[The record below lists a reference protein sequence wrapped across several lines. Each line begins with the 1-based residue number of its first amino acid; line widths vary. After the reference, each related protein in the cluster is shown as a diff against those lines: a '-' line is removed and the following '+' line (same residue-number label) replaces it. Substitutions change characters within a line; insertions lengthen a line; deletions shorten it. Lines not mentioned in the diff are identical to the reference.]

1 MTDRLVRVA
10 ALAVVVVLAVA
21 TLWLALDVVLAEPAA
36 DTPFVVDESRD
47 LDEDIVVSGQSV
59 EIVGRVR
66 GGVLALGG
74 DVKVAGVVDGDV
86 AAIGGSVVQCQ
97 GSHISGDVLVVGGHY
112 KSGGFKDIR
121 NEGTN
126 TLLFAG
132 NTQSLRDFFSNP
144 ARELLAP
151 RIDRAFLGWR
161 VAATLFSF
169 VLALGII
176 AIAPGA
182 ISRASERLSSGS
194 MSIAVIGLVGTL
206 AVLLLAGLALKL
218 LSTPVAAFVLGPL
231 LFVFL
236 LVQVFGRVVTYF
248 FVGRWL
254 QRRLLGERSRS
265 QTVALLLGVL
275 TLAFLGSL
283 PVVGALVLFA
293 IFIISTGII
302 LTASPLVRARVP
314 W

>member
-1 MTDRLVRVA
+1 MNGKAMRIAGIVLVAGV
-10 ALAVVVVLAVA
+10 AVA
-21 TLWLALDVVLAEPAA
+21 TLWLALGVVFATPAPA
-36 DTPFVVDESRD
+36 DPFVVDESRE

-59 EIVGRVR
+59 EVVGRVR
-66 GGVLALGG
+66 GNVLALGG
-74 DVKVAGVVDGDV
+74 DVKVLGAIEGDV
-86 AAIGGSVVQCQ
+86 AAIGGSVVQCE
-97 GSHISGDVLVVGGHY
+97 GSHVSGDVLVVGGHY
-112 KSGGFKDIR
+112 KSGGAKGVR
-121 NEGTN
+121 VQGTN
-126 TLLFAG
+126 TLVFGG

-151 RIDRAFLGWR
+151 RVDRAFLGWR
-161 VAATLFSF
+161 IAAALFSF
-169 VLALGII
+169 VLALVII
-176 AIAPGA
+176 AVAPGA
-182 ISRASERLSSGS
+182 VSRASERLATGS
-194 MSIAVIGLVGTL
+194 VSIAVIGLTGTL

-231 LFVFL
+231 LFAFL
-236 LVQVFGRVVTYF
+236 VVQIFGRVVAYF

-293 IFIISTGII
+293 IFIVSTGII
-302 LTASPLVRARVP
+302 LTASPFARARAP